1 METLII
7 HYEKSNRAA
16 RTLIEAVKASGNVI
30 VDKKRKTG
38 LQIAIEDAKSGKT
51 FPINNPT
58 NAVAEILGK
67 NV

>member
-16 RTLIEAVKASGNVI
+16 RKLIDAVIASGVI
-30 VDKKRKTG
+30 KVDKKKKTG
-38 LQIAIEDAKSGKT
+38 LQLALDEANRGKT
-51 FPINNPT
+51 YSIQNPK

-67 NV
+67 DV